1 RAGLAES
8 PMYSGAIQ
16 GVGPRYCPSI
26 EDKITR
32 FADRNSHQIFVEPEG
47 LTTHE
52 VYPNGISTSLA
63 YDVQEQLV
71 RSIAGF
77 ESAHITRPGYAIEY
91 DFFDPRDLQASLE
104 TKVIH
109 GLFFAGQINGTTGY
123 EEAAAQGLIAGLNA
137 ARRLQDAEPWTPRR
151 DEAYIGV
158 LIDDLVTRGT
168 SEPYRMFTSRA
179 EYRLLLRQDNADLR
193 LTPQGRALGLVPEQ
207 RWRVFNDKDAAIG
220 REQIRLDALL
230 LRPDSGPGS
239 ALAMLLEKPLARE
252 QRASELLRRPDV
264 SYRALMAIEGIGPGV
279 ADEQAAEQ
287 IEIQAKYAGYLERQQ
302 AEIARLKRHQQQA
315 LPVDFDYNTV
325 RGLSNEV
332 FEKLQ
337 AVRPQNIGQAA
348 RIPGVTPAAI
358 SLLLIHLKKR
368 DRVERKSA

>member
-1 RAGLAES
+1 
-8 PMYSGAIQ
+8 
-16 GVGPRYCPSI
+16 
-26 EDKITR
+26 
-32 FADRNSHQIFVEPEG
+32 
-47 LTTHE
+47 
-52 VYPNGISTSLA
+52 
-63 YDVQEQLV
+63 
-71 RSIAGF
+71 
-77 ESAHITRPGYAIEY
+77 
-91 DFFDPRDLQASLE
+91 
-104 TKVIH
+104 
-109 GLFFAGQINGTTGY
+109 
-123 EEAAAQGLIAGLNA
+123 
-137 ARRLQDAEPWTPRR
+137 
-151 DEAYIGV
+151 
-158 LIDDLVTRGT
+158 
-168 SEPYRMFTSRA
+168 MFTSRA

-193 LTPQGRALGLVPEQ
+193 LTPQGHALGLVPEQ
-207 RWRVFNDKDAAIG
+207 RWRVFNEKDAAIG
-220 REQIRLDALL
+220 REQTRLEALL

-348 RIPGVTPAAI
+348 RIPGVTPSAI